1 MNREQLLLIGAFAVI
16 YFVWGSTY
24 LANYWAIQTIPP
36 FLMCGA
42 RFLFAGLL
50 LYTYA
55 KLFRPALAK
64 PATIAQWAN
73 AGLIG
78 LLFLGIGTGAAV
90 WSQQYIPTST
100 AALIVAFN
108 PLLIL
113 LFMWGINGSRPR
125 NKAFIGAFISIVG
138 ISLLVGQPQLSQ
150 NADSWKG
157 LLALSSALVAW
168 AIASIYVSR
177 LDMGADRVRATAM
190 QMIAGGILIFL
201 FSLGKGDLNGFSLH
215 QIDARSLLSWLY
227 LVFFGSILAFSAF
240 NYLLMRVSPEKV
252 ATSTYVNP
260 LVALL
265 LGGWLNNELIT
276 DQSLLA
282 GGIMLTGVYF
292 INSTSKWGRGK
303 KGKESGGQIEK
314 I

>member
-1 MNREQLLLIGAFAVI
+1 MNRDQLLLIGAFAVI

-50 LYTYA
+50 LYAYA
-55 KLFRPALAK
+55 KFFRPALAK
-64 PATIAQWAN
+64 PASVAQWAN
-73 AGLIG
+73 AALIG

-113 LFMWGINGSRPR
+113 LFMWGINGSRPH
-125 NKAFIGAFISIVG
+125 NKAFTGALISIVG

-177 LDMGADRVRATAM
+177 LDMGTDRVR
-190 QMIAGGILIFL
+190 QMITGGILISL
-201 FSLGKGDLNGFSLH
+201 FSLGKGDLNGFSIH
-215 QIDARSLLSWLY
+215 QVDARSLLSWLY
-227 LVFFGSILAFSAF
+227 LVFFGSILAFSSF

-260 LVALL
+260 LVAML

-276 DQSLLA
+276 NQSLLA

-292 INSTSKWGRGK
+292 INSTKRRG
-303 KGKESGGQIEK
+303 GGNEVPASTGQIE
-314 I
+314 